1 MTRTRRAPR
10 TFAFIVAAA
19 LALPTLALT
28 AGCGNNNTPSP
39 TVTTNNPMPTAQ
51 PQNTGLSGK
60 QKVVLLAGAALLYYI
75 YRKDKANNARAAA
88 AGPNGKP
95 QLYREEKGPNAG
107 AIYYRDPQT
116 HQPIWVTA
124 PAGQQVA
131 VPASEVQQYAPDYQQ
146 YMGQPAPTAPAG
158 ARSVPAMQYD
168 PSLGS
173 GGYPTGRGYPG
184 GPSGPRGPGM

>member
-1 MTRTRRAPR
+1 MTRTRRTPR
-10 TFAFIVAAA
+10 TLAFAIAASF
-19 LALPTLALT
+19 ALPTLALT
-28 AGCGNNNTPSP
+28 AGCGNNNTTPTAPMNSP
-39 TVTTNNPMPTAQ
+39 TPMAQ

-75 YRKDKANNARAAA
+75 YRKDKANNARANA

-95 QLYREEKGPNAG
+95 QLYREEKGPNTG

-116 HQPIWVTA
+116 HKPIWVTA

-146 YMGQPAPTAPAG
+146 YMGQTAPIPAG
-158 ARSVPAMQYD
+158 ASSVPYSQYD
-168 PSLGS
+168 PSLG
-173 GGYPTGRGYPG
+173 GGGRMMAPA
-184 GPSGPRGPGM
+184 GPRGPRGPGM